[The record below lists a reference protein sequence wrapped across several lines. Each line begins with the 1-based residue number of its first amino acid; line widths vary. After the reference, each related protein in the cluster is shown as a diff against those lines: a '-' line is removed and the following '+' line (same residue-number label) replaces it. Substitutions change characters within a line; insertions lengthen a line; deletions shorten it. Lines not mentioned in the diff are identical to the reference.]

1 MSSDTWLELRAIRIN
16 ADRLW
21 VAYCRACEFK
31 WEMGYSNLNTKK
43 TCKCGSKDIEMVKWK
58 KDGTLT
64 IFAEKP
70 V

>member
-21 VAYCRACEFK
+21 ISYCRACGFN
-31 WEMGYSNLNTKK
+31 WEMGHPKPSAHKR
-43 TCKCGSKDIEMVKWK
+43 CKCGSKNIEVVKWM

-64 IFAEKP
+64 IFAEKL